1 MDWLLL
7 AALAAQPPNPSQL
20 LAPDSGRAIAR
31 ARTAQEG
38 FESERRRR
46 LPVIPT
52 GGGRCEER
60 IGRFCSWYDER
71 DTSLPAEPEAVI
83 SARDRLNLSLAEAD
97 AERPGSNWILGQRV
111 RYLAEHQRP
120 VEGLAVAAQCGAT
133 PWWCSALAGLA
144 LHLAARFQSADSA
157 FDRALAEMPAE
168 VRCAWTDWTV
178 VFDNPVA
185 KQLAGQDCE
194 GRRRLADSLLFL
206 AKPLLSEPGNDL
218 RTELLS
224 RRTMAALLTHARS
237 PHFIAW
243 GRDLEELML
252 RYGWSTRWSVN
263 DRPPSLAESPGV
275 TGHQRSPAYQF
286 FPTQRPGQ
294 PWRWN
299 LSPERARFRYAPSYA
314 DRFVLT
320 DEAQMARFPR
330 GDTTL
335 VVAGSVPGP
344 DTVTALTA
352 IGTSGQP
359 VVIRADSVTPLGG
372 LVARLA
378 GRPVMASVETRTR
391 QGRQVAATR
400 VVFEPDSTP
409 GSLILSDP
417 LFFAVADD
425 LPESLEAAVARALP
439 ANRFSKRMPVGI
451 YWEATGPGHDS
462 LAVAVAII
470 PARRGPR
477 GRPTMSL
484 QWRATGGAFE
494 LDLRRQKPGQYLL
507 RLEARAAGTT
517 AASQRAFVLLP

>member
-7 AALAAQPPNPSQL
+7 AVLTVQPPSPSQL
-20 LAPDSGRAIAR
+20 LAPDSGRAVNR
-31 ARTAQEG
+31 ARSAQEG
-38 FESERRRR
+38 FESDRRHR
-46 LPVIPT
+46 LPIRPT

-60 IGRFCSWYDER
+60 IGRFCYWYDER

-83 SARDRLNLSLAEAD
+83 TARARLNLSLAEAH

-111 RYLAEHQRP
+111 RYLLEHQRP
-120 VEGLAVAAQCGAT
+120 EGALAVAARCGAL
-133 PWWCSALAGLA
+133 PWWCSALAGLS
-144 LHLAARFQSADSA
+144 LHLAERFADADSA
-157 FDRALAEMPAE
+157 FDRALAEMPIE

-185 KQLAGQDCE
+185 KRMAGQDCE
-194 GRRRLADSLLFL
+194 GRRRLADSVLFL

-237 PHFIAW
+237 PHFIPW

-252 RYGWSTRWSVN
+252 RYGWSTRWSVT
-263 DRPPSLAESPGV
+263 DRPMSLAESPGV
-275 TGHQRSPAYQF
+275 TGHQRTPAYQF
-286 FPTQRPGQ
+286 FPSHRPGQ
-294 PWRWN
+294 PWRWD
-299 LSPERARFRYAPSYA
+299 LSPDRARFRYAPSYA

-320 DEAQMARFPR
+320 DEAQIARFPR

-335 VVAGSVPGP
+335 VVAGSVRSP
-344 DTVTALTA
+344 DTVVALTA
-352 IGTSGQP
+352 IGTSGTRS
-359 VVIRADSVTPLGG
+359 VARTDSTTTLGG
-372 LVARLA
+372 LVVRLA
-378 GRPVMASVETRTR
+378 GRPAMAGLETRTH
-391 QGRQVAATR
+391 QGRRITATR
-400 VVFEPDSTP
+400 VVFEPDSAP

-425 LPESLEAAVARALP
+425 LPEALETAVARALP
-439 ANRFSKRMPVGI
+439 TNRFSKAAPVGI
-451 YWEATGPGHDS
+451 YWEATGATADS
-462 LAVAVAII
+462 LAVTVAII
-470 PARRGPR
+470 PVRRGPR

-507 RLEARAAGTT
+507 RLEARAGGTT
-517 AASQRAFVLLP
+517 ATSQRAFSLLP